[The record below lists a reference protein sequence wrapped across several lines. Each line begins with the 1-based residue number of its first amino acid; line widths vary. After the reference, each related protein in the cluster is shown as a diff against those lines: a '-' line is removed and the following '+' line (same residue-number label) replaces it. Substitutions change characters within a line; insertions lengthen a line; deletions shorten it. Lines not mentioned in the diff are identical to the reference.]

1 METQIK
7 RTPMTH
13 EKARAVIKRLVE
25 ESRAN
30 KREMIETFHTDPAIQ
45 EALSRLERRQ
55 ASQGQS
61 KTES

>member
-7 RTPMTH
+7 RTSMTH

-30 KREMIETFHTDPAIQ
+30 KREMIETFHTDPGIQ
-45 EALSRLERRQ
+45 KAVAELRELR
-55 ASQGQS
+55 
-61 KTES
+61 KK